1 MRKPLLSTSSHTHIH
16 TQTHPRTSTHACTPT
31 HTHAH
36 THTHSSSTPSTE
48 SNGSLRRDS
57 KNKRDRR
64 EGRVGSGSRQQDWN
78 VLNIRR
84 ITYFHFKHSMTN
96 SHCQER
102 NTLKSRTH
110 AFPIKQWKGWT
121 IPDTLAPHRCTQGH
135 KIIFPHSCTTW
146 WVIRGGDLKLDQER
160 EEGNSCRLPW
170 QL

>member
-16 TQTHPRTSTHACTPT
+16 TQTHPRTYTHACTPT

-48 SNGSLRRDS
+48 ANGSLRRDS

-78 VLNIRR
+78 VLNICR

-102 NTLKSRTH
+102 NTLKVRLMHFPSNSEKGEPFQTH
-110 AFPIKQWKGWT
+110 WLHTDAHKVTRSYFPTVALHG
-121 IPDTLAPHRCTQGH
+121 
-135 KIIFPHSCTTW
+135 
-146 WVIRGGDLKLDQER
+146 E
-160 EEGNSCRLPW
+160 
-170 QL
+170 